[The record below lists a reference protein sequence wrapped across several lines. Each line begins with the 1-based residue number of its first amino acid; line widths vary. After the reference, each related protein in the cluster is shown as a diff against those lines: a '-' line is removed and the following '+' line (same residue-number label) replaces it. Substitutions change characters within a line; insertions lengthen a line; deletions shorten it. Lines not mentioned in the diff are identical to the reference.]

1 MAGFTNYL
9 EDKVIAHLFGGTA
22 YSAPSTWYVGLLT
35 AVPSDSAAGTE
46 VSGGAYARQS
56 VAWTIQTGGTAQ
68 ASNTAALTFPAAT
81 TDWGTVQWAGIYDA
95 LTSGQLVA
103 FEVLTKTDFTTANP
117 KVVNTG
123 DIFKIDAGNLKIQ
136 LD

>member
-9 EDKVIAHLFGGTA
+9 EDKTIGHLFGGTTYTPPA
-22 YSAPSTWYVGLLT
+22 TYYCGLQTVTPTESTG
-35 AVPSDSAAGTE
+35 GTE
-46 VSGGAYARQS
+46 VSGGAYARQAI
-56 VAWTIQTGGTAQ
+56 AWTIATGGTAQ
-68 ASNTAALTFPAAT
+68 ASNTSALEFPAAT

-95 LTSGQLVA
+95 VTGGNLVA
-103 FEVLTKTDFTTANP
+103 FEVLTETDFTTANP

-123 DIFKIDAGNLKIQ
+123 DIFKIDAGNLKIT